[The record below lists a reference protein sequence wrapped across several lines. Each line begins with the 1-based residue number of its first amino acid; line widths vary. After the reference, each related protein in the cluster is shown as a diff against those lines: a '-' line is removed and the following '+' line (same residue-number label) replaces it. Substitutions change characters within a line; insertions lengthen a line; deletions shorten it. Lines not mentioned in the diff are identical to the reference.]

1 MPHASD
7 LNLTFEHPLAAVRRK
22 AKLERLIAASDALAA
37 SRGLDPHRD
46 AARVLDELTGVDFV
60 EIVRRSGVKTPSS
73 LTVESFLGL
82 LKGRITRAALASP
95 RKRSSSWPRGS

>member
-22 AKLERLIAASDALAA
+22 AKLERLLAASDALAT

-46 AARVLDELTGVDFV
+46 AAAVYESLTGRDFA
-60 EIVRRSGVKTPSS
+60 EIVRRSGVKIPSS
-73 LTVESFLGL
+73 TTTEAFLGIL
-82 LKGRITRAALASP
+82 RGRITRAA
-95 RKRSSSWPRGS
+95 